1 MQHES
6 THADHYRATAKDCE
20 ERAASAP
27 DPETRRVYED
37 MARQWLALAQ
47 QAEQGGGGN

>member
-27 DPETRRVYED
+27 DPETRRVYEEYGAPV
-37 MARQWLALAQ
+37 ARAGPAS
-47 QAEQGGGGN
+47 